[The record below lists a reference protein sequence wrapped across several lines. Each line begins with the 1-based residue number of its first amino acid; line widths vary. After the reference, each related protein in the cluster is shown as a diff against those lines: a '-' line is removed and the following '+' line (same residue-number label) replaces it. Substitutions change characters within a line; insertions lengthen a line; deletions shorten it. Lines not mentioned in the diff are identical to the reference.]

1 MKNIIN
7 LLFVFIILPLSNL
20 VQGQPYLY
28 YEHRYW
34 GNEISDSFTRDT
46 VFQLNLCTN
55 EIRQFMVTNEIGSP
69 PNVDQTSTFLAI
81 NEYKSSTYVFNISDT
96 SKYFVSPE
104 FGDCEKL
111 LYSQKD
117 NRMYLFSFDW
127 AHLQTLTNY
136 DMTRQK
142 EESIISLPPQ
152 ESCLRNYRNR
162 EAFLS
167 QDQSTIYFQMP
178 DTTTEYLEESK
189 AILACYSCATNSVYR
204 KQHLSELLHPG
215 ASEYYLYSGAA
226 GVGVVISI
234 MDSLQADCYYS
245 VYDFDN
251 SRQLGEVHCS
261 GNPDPYVIGSNKYLA
276 LFDPAN
282 DTTEHYHY
290 SGSVSIYDIMS
301 GHFVKNITLPSDGE
315 VIRYDTYPD
324 TLYYVKNLNGTP
336 EIYKIKA
343 NDIAQSKYISMLIP
357 AITFSNTGGFTLE
370 VTGKG
375 FTAASKVLWNDSVR
389 TTTFV
394 SDSLLRASILAADV
408 ATVGNKIVRVKYD
421 STSSAVSDSMVF
433 SVVTTLPKPIRLV
446 IEKEIDNHNGTMTA
460 WFGYLNV
467 NDRSVYIPVGDK
479 NSFSP
484 TPIDRGQA
492 TIFLPGRHKYVFGV
506 TFPNTINIEWQ
517 LNGRRAKAGSVC
529 EN

>member
-1 MKNIIN
+1 
-7 LLFVFIILPLSNL
+7 
-20 VQGQPYLY
+20 
-28 YEHRYW
+28 
-34 GNEISDSFTRDT
+34 
-46 VFQLNLCTN
+46 
-55 EIRQFMVTNEIGSP
+55 
-69 PNVDQTSTFLAI
+69 
-81 NEYKSSTYVFNISDT
+81 
-96 SKYFVSPE
+96 
-104 FGDCEKL
+104 
-111 LYSQKD
+111 
-117 NRMYLFSFDW
+117 
-127 AHLQTLTNY
+127 
-136 DMTRQK
+136 
-142 EESIISLPPQ
+142 
-152 ESCLRNYRNR
+152 
-162 EAFLS
+162 
-167 QDQSTIYFQMP
+167 
-178 DTTTEYLEESK
+178 
-189 AILACYSCATNSVYR
+189 
-204 KQHLSELLHPG
+204 
-215 ASEYYLYSGAA
+215 
-226 GVGVVISI
+226 